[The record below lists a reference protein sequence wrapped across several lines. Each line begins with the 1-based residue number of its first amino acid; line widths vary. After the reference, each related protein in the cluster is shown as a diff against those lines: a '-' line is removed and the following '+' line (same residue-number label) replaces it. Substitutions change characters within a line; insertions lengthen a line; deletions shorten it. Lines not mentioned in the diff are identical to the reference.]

1 MALLLNPVAVVKNL
15 QRVVIALVGHFRAFL
30 DPVAQVQPRRVPSRA
45 CPRLPQHRIRAE
57 RAALFIR
64 IEEGIYRRQPVRKDV
79 GDCHPQELVLEPDF
93 VEDGMDMLRG
103 EKIDVLLG
111 VGVVH
116 AAARMARGLIAL
128 IQVKMF
134 RAVER
139 RARNDRQILVVF
151 PDAAL
156 PAIGAKALDG
166 DAHRN
171 AGIALAAMRPVDEVA
186 AAPKAEPHETRVL
199 AAVERLARIEK
210 QRCRGAPRQVAARM
224 RHRKKYFRRFQVTC
238 HAILK
243 WTEVK
248 QYLQDKPRI
257 HPCESFY
264 TVRSGS
270 KRQRPGRSGC
280 LSACSSRA
288 MKSWRRISSA
298 PRLNRCAG
306 EIWQSMNA

>member
-30 DPVAQVQPRRVPSRA
+30 DPVAQVQPRQGTFRGLR
-45 CPRLPQHRIRAE
+45 RLPQHRIRAE

-103 EKIDVLLG
+103 EKIYVLLG

-139 RARNDRQILVVF
+139 RARDDRQILVAF

-156 PAIGAKALDG
+156 PAIGTKTLYGYAYRD
-166 DAHRN
+166 

-186 AAPKAEPHETRVL
+186 AAPEAEPHETRVL

-210 QRCRGAPRQVAARM
+210 QRGRGATPPAAARM
-224 RHRKKYFRRFQVTC
+224 RHRKKYFRRLQVTGHNLRASNKMTFHRKGAKDAKKIC
-238 HAILK
+238 IAETFNLS
-243 WTEVK
+243 
-248 QYLQDKPRI
+248 I
-257 HPCESFY
+257 HFALFASL
-264 TVRSGS
+264 R
-270 KRQRPGRSGC
+270 
-280 LSACSSRA
+280 
-288 MKSWRRISSA
+288 
-298 PRLNRCAG
+298 
-306 EIWQSMNA
+306 